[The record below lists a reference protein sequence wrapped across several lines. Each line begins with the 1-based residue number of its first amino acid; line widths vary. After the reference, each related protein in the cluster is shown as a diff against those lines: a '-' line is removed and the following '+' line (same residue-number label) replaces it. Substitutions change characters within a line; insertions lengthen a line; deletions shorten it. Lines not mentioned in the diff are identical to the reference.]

1 MKDATFSSAR
11 LLALYDRISDAE
23 DAIPRLRSLVLDL
36 AVRGKLVEQ
45 DAHDKPED
53 FTPSDRSGK
62 TLGSRASSKKVLPSV
77 EPYSLPKMWKW
88 VEIGDQLDL
97 LNGMAFKPSDW
108 APDGLRIVRI
118 QNLNRQDAP
127 FNYCDPNF
135 ARERSLIDDG
145 SFLISW
151 SGTPGTSFGAFIWDR
166 GPAVLNQHIFR
177 CDFKTEAFTPN
188 YLRLAIN
195 GRLDEMIEKA
205 HGGVGLQHITKGKL
219 EAMLIGLPPLAEQ
232 HRIVAKV
239 EELMALCDQLEQA
252 RAGREAVRDRLTT
265 ASLARLT
272 APETDADTFQ
282 SHARFALQSLPT
294 LTTRPDQIKTLR
306 QTILNLAVRGK
317 LVAQNAADEPAW
329 ELLKRI
335 AVGSNRTVKRG
346 ARRSNE
352 EDKSVFPF
360 DCPKGWVW
368 TVVQQALDPE
378 REISYGVIKL
388 GAEPKSG
395 GVPTLR
401 CSDVRPGFI
410 DLSGVRKVNE
420 TIEAEYARTRL
431 YGGEV
436 LINIRGTLGGVAL
449 VSEKLKGFNVA
460 REVAVVPIAKEIVPQ
475 FVVYLMLSPYFWDHI
490 QSNLRGIAYKGLNL
504 GILRSLPIPLP
515 PFAEQHRIVA
525 KVDALMALCDQL
537 EASLTTTATTRSRLL
552 EALLHEALEPAGQAM
567 EAAQ

>member
-1 MKDATFSSAR
+1 MKDATFSSGR
-11 LLALYDRISDAE
+11 LLALYERISDAE
-23 DAIPRLRSLVLDL
+23 DAIHRLRSLVVDL

-45 DAHDKPED
+45 DIRDKPEV
-53 FTPSDRSGK
+53 FTPSKIGRK
-62 TLGSRASSKKVLPSV
+62 TLGSRASKKKLPPSV
-77 EPYSLPKMWKW
+77 KPYRLPEMWKW

-127 FNYCDPNF
+127 FNYCDLNF
-135 ARERSLIDDG
+135 ARERSLIDNG

-177 CDFKTEAFTPN
+177 CDFKTEAFDPN

-239 EELMALCDQLEQA
+239 DELMALCDKLEQV

-272 APETDADTFQ
+272 APDTDAETFQ
-282 SHARFALQSLPT
+282 SHARFTLQSLPT

-317 LVAQNAADEPAW
+317 LVAQDEVDEPAL
-329 ELLKRI
+329 ELLTRIATGSKRI
-335 AVGSNRTVKRG
+335 AKGG
-346 ARRSNE
+346 AGRSE
-352 EDKSVFPF
+352 EDDNSVFPF
-360 DCPKGWVW
+360 DRPKGWIW
-368 TVVQQALDPE
+368 TVVQQILNPE

-420 TIEAEYARTRL
+420 TIEAEYVRTRL

-436 LINIRGTLGGVAL
+436 LVNIRGTLGGVAL
-449 VSEKLKGFNVA
+449 VPERLKGFNVA
-460 REVAVVPIAKEIVPQ
+460 REVAVVPIAKEIVPK

-515 PFAEQHRIVA
+515 PLAEQHRIVA
-525 KVDALMALCDQL
+525 KVDALMTLCDQL
-537 EASLTTTATTRSRLL
+537 EASLTTTATTRSKLL
-552 EALLHEALEPAGQAM
+552 NALLHEALEPAV
-567 EAAQ
+567 EAADA

>member
-1 MKDATFSSAR
+1 MKDATFSSTR
-11 LLALYDRISDAE
+11 LLEFYERISDAE
-23 DAIPRLRSLVLDL
+23 DAIPRLRRLVLDL

-53 FTPSDRSGK
+53 FTPSDKSGK
-62 TLGSRASSKKVLPSV
+62 TLGSRASSKKVPPSV

-108 APDGLRIVRI
+108 ASDGLRIVRI

-127 FNYCDPNF
+127 FNYCEPNF

-177 CDFKTEAFTPN
+177 CDFKTEAFTPK

-239 EELMALCDQLEQA
+239 DELMALCDQLEQA
-252 RAGREAVRDRLTT
+252 RAEREAVRDRLTT

-272 APETDADTFQ
+272 APDTTADDFPT
-282 SHARFALQSLPT
+282 HAAFALEALPT
-294 LTTRPDQIKTLR
+294 FTTRPDQIKTLR

-317 LVAQNAADEPAW
+317 LVKQDPANGSGAELMANIASSIDPRKFTRVDHNLIDFAVPEGWDLQCLDAITQYGPKNGLSPTKTENPTAPKAITLTATTSGQFDGRHFKHVDVSLEAAEPFW
-329 ELLKRI
+329 LQSNDLLFQRGNTPEY
-335 AVGSNRTVKRG
+335 VGMAAIYDG
-346 ARRSNE
+346 
-352 EDKSVFPF
+352 
-360 DCPKGWVW
+360 
-368 TVVQQALDPE
+368 PE
-378 REISYGVIKL
+378 REFLYPDLIMRVRISS
-388 GAEPKSG
+388 EMD
-395 GVPTLR
+395 LR
-401 CSDVRPGFI
+401 FVHLWCISP
-410 DLSGVRKVNE
+410 
-420 TIEAEYARTRL
+420 
-431 YGGEV
+431 
-436 LINIRGTLGGVAL
+436 
-449 VSEKLKGFNVA
+449 VA
-460 REVAVVPIAKEIVPQ
+460 RN
-475 FVVYLMLSPYFWDHI
+475 YLMANATGAQKTMPKINQGVLK
-490 QSNLRGIAYKGLNL
+490 A
-504 GILRSLPIPLP
+504 LPIMVPPL
-515 PFAEQHRIVA
+515 AEQHRIVA
-525 KVDALMALCDQL
+525 KVDALMTLCDQL
-537 EASLTTTATTRSRLL
+537 EASLTTTATTRSKLL
-552 EALLHEALEPAGQAM
+552 NALLHEALEPAEETAD
-567 EAAQ
+567 A

>member
-11 LLALYDRISDAE
+11 LLELYGRISDAE
-23 DAIPRLRSLVLDL
+23 DAIPRLRRLVLDL

-53 FTPSDRSGK
+53 FTPSDKSGK
-62 TLGSRASSKKVLPSV
+62 TLGSRASSKKVTPSV

-108 APDGLRIVRI
+108 ASDGLRIVRI

-177 CDFKTEAFTPN
+177 CDFKTEAFTPK

-239 EELMALCDQLEQA
+239 DKLMALCDQLEQA

-272 APETDADTFQ
+272 APETDAEAFQ

-306 QTILNLAVRGK
+306 QTILNLAVRGR
-317 LVAQNAADEPAW
+317 LVAQDAADEPAA
-329 ELLKRI
+329 ELLARI
-335 AVGSNRTVKRG
+335 ALEKSRLVKAGEIKKSKSLPPIEIGDAPFIFPAGWHLTRLGTVIDLLSGQHLQPPEYSETPGSGVPYITGPSDFLSDSLSITRFALVRKAVAKEGQLLLTVKG
-346 ARRSNE
+346 
-352 EDKSVFPF
+352 
-360 DCPKGWVW
+360 
-368 TVVQQALDPE
+368 
-378 REISYGVIKL
+378 
-388 GAEPKSG
+388 
-395 GVPTLR
+395 
-401 CSDVRPGFI
+401 
-410 DLSGVRKVNE
+410 SGVGK
-420 TIEAEYARTRL
+420 TTMC
-431 YGGEV
+431 
-436 LINIRGTLGGVAL
+436 TLP
-449 VSEKLKGFNVA
+449 
-460 REVAVVPIAKEIVPQ
+460 EVAISRQLMSLTPIVWAIGFLELITHRLAVS
-475 FVVYLMLSPYFWDHI
+475 L
-490 QSNLRGIAYKGLNL
+490 QSQARSLIPGIARGDVEEFVF
-504 GILRSLPIPLP
+504 PLP
-515 PFAEQHRIVA
+515 PLAEQHRIVA
-525 KVDALMALCDQL
+525 KVDALMTLCDQL
-537 EASLTTTATTRSRLL
+537 EASLTTTATTRSKLL
-552 EALLHEALEPAGQAM
+552 GALLHEALEPAADEL
-567 EAAQ
+567 EAAE

>member
-1 MKDATFSSAR
+1 MNAED
-11 LLALYDRISDAE
+11 LLKHYARISEAS
-23 DAIPRLRSLVLDL
+23 DAIPKLRRLVLDL

-45 DAHDKPED
+45 DAKDEPAAELLTRIVAKGAVVD
-53 FTPSDRSGK
+53 TKRRK
-62 TLGSRASSKKVLPSV
+62 SRDTSASNKLEE
-77 EPYSLPKMWKW
+77 EPFSLPASWEFVPLAKLIR
-88 VEIGDQLDL
+88 V
-97 LNGMAFKPSDW
+97 LNGRAYKKQE
-108 APDGLRIVRI
+108 L
-118 QNLNRQDAP
+118 LDA
-127 FNYCDPNF
+127 
-135 ARERSLIDDG
+135 
-145 SFLISW
+145 
-151 SGTPGTSFGAFIWDR
+151 GTPVLRVGNLFTSNHWYYSDLELDEDKYCNAGDLIFAWSASFGPFIWD
-166 GPAVLNQHIFR
+166 GPKVIFHYHIWKLPLISEEDLSKQYLYTFLLQ
-177 CDFKTEAFTPN
+177 KTREIKEAGHGMSMVHMTK
-188 YLRLAIN
+188 
-195 GRLDEMIEKA
+195 EKME
-205 HGGVGLQHITKGKL
+205 KL
-219 EAMLIGLPPLAEQ
+219 LVPLPPLAEQ

-239 EELMALCDQLEQA
+239 DELMALCDRLEEA
-252 RAGREAVRDRLTT
+252 RTVREAVRDRLTA

-272 APETDADTFQ
+272 APETTKENFQ
-282 SHARFALQSLPT
+282 SHARFALQTLPA
-294 LTTRPDQIKTLR
+294 LTTRPDQVKPLR

-317 LVAQNAADEPAW
+317 LVAQSTADEPAA

-335 AVGSNRTVKRG
+335 VAESNRSAKSG

-352 EDKSVFPF
+352 EDNSVFPF

-368 TVVQQALDPE
+368 TVVQQILDPE

-490 QSNLRGIAYKGLNL
+490 QGSLRGIAYKGLNL
-504 GILRSLPIPLP
+504 GILRNLPIPLP
-515 PFAEQHRIVA
+515 PLAEQKRIVD
-525 KVDALMALCDQL
+525 KVDELMALCDQL
-537 EASLTTTATTRSRLL
+537 EASLTTTATTRQRLL
-552 EALLHEALEPAGQAM
+552 TALLHEALEPAADEL
-567 EAAQ
+567 EAAE

>member
-11 LLALYDRISDAE
+11 LLEFYERISDAE
-23 DAIPRLRSLVLDL
+23 DAIPRLRRLVLDL

-53 FTPSDRSGK
+53 FTPSDKSGK
-62 TLGSRASSKKVLPSV
+62 TLGSRASSKKVPPSV

-108 APDGLRIVRI
+108 ASDGLRIVRI

-177 CDFKTEAFTPN
+177 CDFKTEAFTPK

-239 EELMALCDQLEQA
+239 DELMALCDQLEQA

-272 APETDADTFQ
+272 APDTTAEDFPT
-282 SHARFALQSLPT
+282 HAAFALEALPAF
-294 LTTRPDQIKTLR
+294 TTRPDQIKTLR
-306 QTILNLAVRGK
+306 QTIMNLAVRGK
-317 LVAQNAADEPAW
+317 LVKQDRANGSGAELMANIASSIDPRKFTRVDHNLIDFAVPEGWDLQCLDAITQDGPKNGLSPTKTENPTAPKAITLTATTSGQFDGRHFKHVDVSLEAAEPFW
-329 ELLKRI
+329 LQPNDLLFQRGNTPEYVGI
-335 AVGSNRTVKRG
+335 AAIYDG
-346 ARRSNE
+346 
-352 EDKSVFPF
+352 
-360 DCPKGWVW
+360 
-368 TVVQQALDPE
+368 PE
-378 REISYGVIKL
+378 REFLYPDLIMRVRISSKMD
-388 GAEPKSG
+388 
-395 GVPTLR
+395 LR
-401 CSDVRPGFI
+401 FVHLWCISP
-410 DLSGVRKVNE
+410 
-420 TIEAEYARTRL
+420 
-431 YGGEV
+431 
-436 LINIRGTLGGVAL
+436 
-449 VSEKLKGFNVA
+449 VA
-460 REVAVVPIAKEIVPQ
+460 RN
-475 FVVYLMLSPYFWDHI
+475 YLMANATGAQKTMPKINQGVLK
-490 QSNLRGIAYKGLNL
+490 A
-504 GILRSLPIPLP
+504 LPIMIPPL
-515 PFAEQHRIVA
+515 AEQHRIVA
-525 KVDALMALCDQL
+525 KVDALMTLCDQL
-537 EASLTTTATTRSRLL
+537 EASLTTTDTTRSKLL
-552 EALLHEALEPAGQAM
+552 NALLHETLEPAADEL
-567 EAAQ
+567 EAAE